1 MLEQVKVR
9 VLRGAILLGERRI
22 EKGHTFDTTRD
33 FAEHLI
39 SQMPLNYEIIRP
51 KINEAKNG
59 SDGIQSVSGKPTAV

>member
-33 FAEHLI
+33 FADHLI
-39 SQMPLNYEIIRP
+39 GQMPLNYAII
-51 KINEAKNG
+51 KTLNKEATDG
-59 SDGIQSVSGKPTAV
+59 SNDVQQVSGKPTAV

>member
-39 SQMPLNYEIIRP
+39 SQMPKNYEIIRP
-51 KINEAKNG
+51 KIKEAANG
-59 SDGIQSVSGKPTAV
+59 ESVIPKTA